1 MKKLFFIFLVCL
13 SSGGLGAKVVF
24 SGLNVSTDTRLLF
37 QADSANQGA
46 PGQGA
51 LFVCRLTDLNL
62 KQITA
67 FPEKIDLIEQGKT
80 LQIRNLFGTMRI
92 PVSGGLPQSIMG
104 CSSFVKGGMLREGR
118 VEDIATS
125 RDGKWILM
133 VEAVTTAYGNLVLLD
148 AASGTKTIVAYNI
161 DRPDSDFP
169 ACWSPDSQ
177 VFVYTRGGRL
187 YYYTVAEASA
197 VLSDERYRLIGD
209 GAINSV
215 SWGTGGDFFYL
226 RGSILYRVRNTELFT
241 RSAYTDFLEIGM
253 VAGMVPFE
261 FDPNFDRFWIAPDS
275 RSMLLSKGGRN
286 VFLYPL
292 GSEDYKADYGAS
304 MPYLMVPRSCF
315 NLKVLWSPSGVITVI
330 ASVFQKNGGDVM
342 TYRLNTGMGRENG
355 FVLLPAP
362 ENSQAALSPDGTKV
376 LFWGKKGVVLYDY
389 IDWSILQTISNRPAF
404 SCIWTGSDAFI
415 IGDGVRIEG
424 VRISGQRDA
433 SSSRTLLCLAVAEEF
448 GFEEQTG
455 RILARSD
462 GTWFVT
468 NGAVPWSEISNPAL
482 RAASLVSGR
491 YHVYLETL
499 ESGPYEN
506 LPMIRSIASPVGMPL
521 VPTGEFRVA
530 AKPGE
535 PPRGSSDGLGT
546 LITNGCRTGP
556 QEVALCFDLY
566 DDVTGL
572 FEVLDALNRFN
583 LKVTFFLNG
592 EFIRRYPAA
601 AMVIADAGHETA
613 SMFFLPINLSDYHSG
628 GDFIARGLT
637 RTRDEFYRTSGS
649 ELSPLWHP
657 PYYAVSSQII
667 SIASGVGYKTVGRDV
682 DPLDWVSR
690 DDAKR
695 SGIFQYSASEM
706 VDRIMTSKQ
715 PGSII
720 PIRLGLLPGGRNDY
734 LFSRI
739 NVLLDALVTSGYSVV
754 PVSTIIEHAR

>member
-1 MKKLFFIFLVCL
+1 MKTIHNKLKKLFFIFLVYL
-13 SSGGLGAKVVF
+13 SGGGLGAKVVF
-24 SGLNVSTDTRLLF
+24 RGLDVSTDTRLLF
-37 QADSANQGA
+37 QADSTSRGT
-46 PGQGA
+46 PSQGA

-62 KQITA
+62 EQITA
-67 FPEKIDLIEQGKT
+67 FPEKIDLIEQGRT
-80 LQIRNLFGTMRI
+80 LQIRNSFGTMRI
-92 PVSGGLPQSIMG
+92 PVSGGLPRSIIG
-104 CSSFVKGGMLREGR
+104 CSSFVRGGMLREGR

-133 VEAVTTAYGNLVLLD
+133 VESVTTAYGNLVLLD

-187 YYYTVAEASA
+187 YYYTVAGA

-215 SWGTGGDFFYL
+215 SWGTAGDFFYL
-226 RGSILYRVRNTELFT
+226 RGSILYRVRSTELFT
-241 RSAYTDFLEIGM
+241 RSVYTDFLEIGM
-253 VAGMVPFE
+253 VAGMIPFE

-275 RSMLLSKGGRN
+275 RSMLLSKGGHN

-292 GSEDYKADYGAS
+292 GVDYKADYGSS

-315 NLKVLWSPSGVITVI
+315 NLKVLWSSSGVITVI

-342 TYRLNTGMGRENG
+342 VYRLNTGMGRENG

-362 ENSQAALSPDGTKV
+362 ESSQAALSPDGTKV
-376 LFWGKKGVVLYDY
+376 LFWGKKGVVLYNY
-389 IDWSILQTISNRPAF
+389 IDWSILQTISSRPAF
-404 SCIWTGSDAFI
+404 SCVWTGSDAFI
-415 IGDGVRIEG
+415 IGDGARIEEI
-424 VRISGQRDA
+424 RISGQRD
-433 SSSRTLLCLAVAEEF
+433 SSRNLLCLAVAEEF

-455 RILARSD
+455 RILAHSD

-482 RAASLVSGR
+482 RAASLVLGR
-491 YHVYLETL
+491 YQVYLEAL

-506 LPMIRSIASPVGMPL
+506 LPMIRSIASPVGTPL

-530 AKPGE
+530 A
-535 PPRGSSDGLGT
+535 PPSRGSSDGLGT

-572 FEVLDALNRFN
+572 FEVLDTLNRFN

-601 AMVIADAGHETA
+601 AIVIADAGHETA
-613 SMFFLPINLSDYHSG
+613 SMFFLPINLSDYHGG

-649 ELSPLWHP
+649 ELSPFWHP

-667 SIASGVGYKTVGRDV
+667 SIASEVGDKTVGRDV

-690 DDAKR
+690 DDR
-695 SGIFQYSASEM
+695 GIFQYSASEM
-706 VDRIMTSKQ
+706 VDRVMASKQ

-739 NVLLDALVTSGYSVV
+739 NVLLDALVASGYSVV